1 MASKKSAKKSNNN
14 TFGAKADFIRNQPSS
29 MSAKDIVDAAA
40 KQGIRI
46 SVNHVYN
53 LRAAAKKQPG
63 SGKSG
68 AGSTKSARG
77 RAATGL
83 ATVAPGLEAQLR
95 SAIAQVG
102 LRRAREIF
110 DSVEKAF
117 RGG

>member
-1 MASKKSAKKSNNN
+1 MASKKSAKKSSNN
-14 TFGAKADFIRNQPSS
+14 TFGAKADFIRDQPSN

-40 KQGIRI
+40 KQGLRI

-63 SGKSG
+63 AGRSSATSSKSG
-68 AGSTKSARG
+68 RG
-77 RAATGL
+77 RTATGVG
-83 ATVAPGLEAQLR
+83 AAAPGLEAQLR